1 MNYDYS
7 GVDHDPNKKQ
17 KRALITGITGQ
28 DGAYLAKLLLEQGY
42 KVFGGQRRSTNPKHW
57 RLDEMG
63 ITDKIEF
70 VELDVIDQA
79 NCRRAIEET
88 QPDEVYN
95 LAAQS
100 FVWLSFKQP
109 ELATLID
116 AMGCLRILESI
127 RQVNPKI
134 KFYQASTSEM
144 YGKVFETPQSETTK
158 FWPRSPYGV
167 AKLYAHH
174 ITINYRESYDMFACC
189 GLLFNH
195 ESAHRGDDFVTRKI
209 SKGLAKW
216 LKDGTPIVLG
226 NLTAKRDW
234 GHAEDFVRGM
244 WQMLQHDKPD
254 DYVLATGEINTVKD
268 FCNMALDY
276 KNIKH
281 YWNDNECFT
290 EGNELIITTDKKH
303 LRPAEV
309 DILQGDATK
318 AKTVL
323 GWEHKHNVESLMKEM
338 VDADIARLN
347 PDSKSGFFDSPD
359 KCL

>member
-1 MNYDYS
+1 M
-7 GVDHDPNKKQ
+7 

-28 DGAYLAKLLLEQGY
+28 DGAYLAKLLLSKGY
-42 KVFGGQRRSTNPKHW
+42 KVFGGQRRSTSPKHW

-63 ITDKIEF
+63 ITKQIEF

-79 NCRRAIEET
+79 NIRRAIEDT
-88 QPDEVYN
+88 QLDEVYN

-109 ELATLID
+109 ELTTLID

-144 YGKVFETPQSETTK
+144 YGKVFETPQKETTK

-174 ITINYRESYDMFACC
+174 ITINYREAYDMFACC
-189 GLLFNH
+189 GILFNH
-195 ESAHRGDDFVTRKI
+195 ESAYRGEDFVTRKI
-209 SKGLAKW
+209 SKGLALW
-216 LKDGTPIVLG
+216 QREGTPIVLG

-254 DYVLATGEINTVKD
+254 DYVLATGVIYNVKQFAD
-268 FCNMALDY
+268 MALDY
-276 KNIKH
+276 QKIDH
-281 YWNDNECFT
+281 YWKDNECFT
-290 EGNELIITTDKKH
+290 TGINQLIITTDKKH
-303 LRPAEV
+303 LRPVEI
-309 DILQGDATK
+309 DLLQGDATK
-318 AKTVL
+318 AREVL
-323 GWEHKHNVESLMKEM
+323 GWEPKHNVESLIKEM
-338 VDADIARLN
+338 VDADR
-347 PDSKSGFFDSPD
+347 KRY
-359 KCL
+359 K